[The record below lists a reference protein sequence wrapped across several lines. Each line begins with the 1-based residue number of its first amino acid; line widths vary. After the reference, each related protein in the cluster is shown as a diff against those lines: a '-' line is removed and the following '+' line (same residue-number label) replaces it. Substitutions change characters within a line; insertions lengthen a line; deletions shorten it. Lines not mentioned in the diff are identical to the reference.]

1 MKTKKSIFHG
11 RLYLEGL
18 KRLRVLGFGL
28 LAIALAV
35 SILVPVTYIIS
46 NANATY
52 DYYDSYSIN
61 DWSPPQMTL
70 QWDSICYSTLLFPFA
85 SPIFILVAFSFLF
98 KRRESDLYHSIPY
111 TRTCLYVS
119 FVAAA
124 MTWVWGITLLCSTVS
139 GILWS
144 LAPNVILPMAD
155 LFLLLRTSLLSS
167 ALLCGFM
174 LLAVSLCG
182 NLATTLLNF
191 FLFMILPR
199 LTLCLLGFTLEA
211 GMPLTHLWYFCN
223 GFFST
228 AWCLPLGLVSIIES
242 RVDVTYTPMLV
253 YSAAAALLLFVFAGI
268 CFAKRR
274 SEMAGSSAQSRR
286 MQHLFRCLF
295 TLPFVFFTVFIL
307 LTETFEPALFL
318 VLITV
323 ILLVYYLYELI
334 TTKRFRNLW
343 NATPYLLAVLAG
355 GLLFAGCYGAIYTT
369 VLNREIDPADVEE
382 VEFEVFGNS
391 FMPESSYEYIYFK
404 NSPAMKDPEVI
415 AEFTQCLRQ
424 TQSAFRRESYHGQN
438 ASIVTFKLKNGTEI
452 SRMIA
457 TNGFSEFDALIRL
470 RLEPLPSA
478 SEITRIGM
486 HDDGENYVS
495 VYLINKEQIIDFI
508 SVFEAEYESLTVQQK
523 GMVKIELSSN
533 ALYGFDKLIRI
544 DGTTAD
550 GKYFSSF
557 YRVIDEMEKSHAWIE
572 EYFNSVNQQTE
583 TVVD

>member
-35 SILVPVTYIIS
+35 SILVPVTYIIT

-52 DYYDSYSIN
+52 DYYEPTK
-61 DWSPPQMTL
+61 DWLPPQMTL

-191 FLFMILPR
+191 FPFMILPR

-242 RVDVTYTPMLV
+242 RVDVTYTPMLI

-382 VEFEVFGNS
+382 VELEGNNLFIIKGTFE
-391 FMPESSYEYIYFK
+391 YDYFQNCVDRK
-404 NSPAMKDPEVI
+404 NPSLI
-415 AEFTQCLRQ
+415 AEM
-424 TQSAFRRESYHGQN
+424 TQSFQKTKDDFRSGSYYGQN
-438 ASIVTFKLKNGTEI
+438 ASIVTFKLKNGTEVT
-452 SRMIA
+452 RMVA
-457 TNGFSEFDALIRL
+457 THYLFESPVLANHRLEALPSTEEIYRIEIYLEQNSLYHRPSYLLQEDETDDFMSIFRREYDALSFEEKSIVKNSLSTSHSKNGHWVARIYG
-470 RLEPLPSA
+470 
-478 SEITRIGM
+478 ITK
-486 HDDGENYVS
+486 DGNAYQS
-495 VYLINKEQIIDFI
+495 HYLFSQEMK
-508 SVFEAEYESLTVQQK
+508 ESL
-523 GMVKIELSSN
+523 
-533 ALYGFDKLIRI
+533 
-544 DGTTAD
+544 
-550 GKYFSSF
+550 
-557 YRVIDEMEKSHAWIE
+557 AWAE
-572 EYFNSVNQQTE
+572 EHVWSDQTKTE
-583 TVVD
+583 TEIN